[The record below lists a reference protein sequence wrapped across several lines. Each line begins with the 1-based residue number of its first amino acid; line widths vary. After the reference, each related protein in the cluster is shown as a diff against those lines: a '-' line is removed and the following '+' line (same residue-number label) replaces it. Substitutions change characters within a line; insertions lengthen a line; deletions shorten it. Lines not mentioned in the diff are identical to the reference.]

1 VIYLLRHGQTT
12 FNAEG
17 RMQGQSESAL
27 SPLGERQAV
36 AMGDLLKSLIP
47 DPQGWRLVSSP
58 LGRTRQT
65 AAAVSAALGLPVEID
80 DRLIEVGVGAWQGRL
95 TKEIGA
101 EYPELFKSREW
112 FFHAPGGETYDQMAE
127 RLGAWL
133 ADQPPEAERKVIA
146 VSHGVAGRI
155 LRGLYLN
162 LRRAEALHQP
172 VPQDAIFRLDGG
184 AVTRIACEP
193 VA

>member
-1 VIYLLRHGQTT
+1 MIYLLRHGQTT
-12 FNAEG
+12 YNAEG

-27 SPLGERQAV
+27 SPLGARQAQ
-36 AMGDLLKSLIP
+36 AMADLLKTLIP
-47 DPQGWRLVSSP
+47 DPRGWRLVASP

-65 AAAVSAALGLPVEID
+65 AAAVSAALGLAVEID
-80 DRLIEVGVGAWQGRL
+80 ERLIEVGVGAWQGRL

-112 FFHAPGGETYDQMAE
+112 FFHAPGGETYEQME
-127 RLGAWL
+127 VRLTSWL

-155 LRGLYLN
+155 LRGLYLD
-162 LRRAEALHQP
+162 LPRAEALQQP
-172 VPQDAIFRLDGG
+172 VPQDAIFCLDDG
-184 AVTRIACEP
+184 AVTRIDCEP
-193 VA
+193 VG